1 MGTRW
6 FRRAVLGAAVAAGLS
21 LVVAAWPAR
30 GQGGPAPELERLTAA
45 QAVFRGRHV
54 RLELPAGPVH
64 VWIPAGYHSDN
75 AATVVYVHGY
85 YDTVDEAWSD
95 HRLAEQFALS
105 GLSALFIAPEAPDGV
120 GQAVHF
126 PDLVG
131 LVAEVEAQLGVWR
144 GSGPLVAIGHSGG
157 YRTLERWLAEPML
170 EVVICLDSLYGDEA
184 LFAEWLAASPEHRL
198 VTVGDDT
205 VRWTEA
211 LAMAVPDT
219 VIVDRFPFAP
229 EEWSDA
235 ARSAR
240 HLYVRSQLGHMALV
254 TDGLA
259 IPLLLRLLPVPRLP
273 ETAWHQAIG
282 ERTPPWM
289 PSGLPDVR

>member
-1 MGTRW
+1 M
-6 FRRAVLGAAVAAGLS
+6 LGAALAVGLALAAS
-21 LVVAAWPAR
+21 AWPAR
-30 GQGGPAPELERLTAA
+30 GQGGAAPGAERLTAA

-64 VWIPAGYHSDN
+64 VWLPAGYHADN

-85 YDTVDEAWSD
+85 YDTVDEAWAN

-105 GLSALFIAPEAPDGV
+105 GLAALFIAPEAPDRL

-144 GSGPLVAIGHSGG
+144 GTGPLVAIGHSGG
-157 YRTLERWLAEPML
+157 YRTLERWLAEPSL
-170 EVVICLDSLYGDEA
+170 EVVIALDALYGVEA
-184 LFAEWLAASPEHRL
+184 AFAEWLAASPEHRL
-198 VTVGDDT
+198 ITVGDDT

-211 LAMAVPDT
+211 LALAVPGT
-219 VIVDRFPFAP
+219 VIADRFPFAP
-229 EEWSDA
+229 EDWSEA
-235 ARSAR
+235 ERAAR

-259 IPLLLRLLPVPRLP
+259 LPLLLRLLPVPRLA

-289 PSGLPDVR
+289 PSKLPEVP